1 VSKRC
6 KPARLH
12 FSHQPEGT
20 LPAGF
25 FYDLTTTLP
34 MKRLDGKISLIT
46 GAAQGIGLATALKFA
61 REGATVIV
69 CDMKQAAVD
78 EAVQQCQAL
87 GAQAAGFVMDVT
99 QREMVDAVVGQVL
112 TRFGR
117 IDVLVNNAGITQDAR
132 LQKMTLEQFDR
143 VIDVN
148 LRGVFHCAQAVADIM
163 VEQGA
168 GVILNASSVV
178 GIYGN
183 FGQTNYAATKFG
195 VIGFTK
201 TWSRELGPKGVRVN
215 AVAPGFIATPILS
228 TIPEKVI
235 KEMEHRVPLRRLGQ
249 PEEIANVYAFLAS
262 DEASY
267 INGAVIEVSGG
278 MSV

>member
-1 VSKRC
+1 MTA
-6 KPARLH
+6 PRL
-12 FSHQPEGT
+12 
-20 LPAGF
+20 LN
-25 FYDLTTTLP
+25 
-34 MKRLDGKISLIT
+34 KISLIT
-46 GAAQGIGLATALKFA
+46 GAAQGIGLATALKFSA
-61 REGATVIV
+61 EGATVIV
-69 CDMKQAAVD
+69 CDVKQAGVDDAV
-78 EAVQQCQAL
+78 AQCRAL
-87 GAQAAGFVMDVT
+87 GASAEGFVMDVT
-99 QREMVDAVVGQVL
+99 QRAVIDDVVARVKAQY
-112 TRFGR
+112 GR

-132 LQKMTLEQFDR
+132 QQKMTLEQFDR

-163 VEQGA
+163 VAQGS

-201 TWSRELGPKGVRVN
+201 TWSRELGPKGIRVN
-215 AVAPGFIATPILS
+215 AVAPGFITTPMVAAM
-228 TIPEKVI
+228 PEKVLQDLQS
-235 KEMEHRVPLRRLGQ
+235 KVPLRRLGK

-278 MSV
+278 MSL

>member
-1 VSKRC
+1 M
-6 KPARLH
+6 RL
-12 FSHQPEGT
+12 
-20 LPAGF
+20 
-25 FYDLTTTLP
+25 
-34 MKRLDGKISLIT
+34 KNKICIVT
-46 GAAQGIGLATALKFA
+46 GAAQGIGAATCAKFA
-61 REGATVIV
+61 AEGATVIG
-69 CDMKQAAVD
+69 CDRRADGIAPQF
-78 EAVQQCQAL
+78 ERHAL
-87 GAQAAGFVMDVT
+87 DVT
-99 QREMVDAVVGQVL
+99 DREQVDAVVAAVK
-112 TRFGR
+112 RRHGR
-117 IDVLVNNAGITQDAR
+117 IDVLVNNAGITKDAR
-132 LQKMTLEQFDR
+132 LVKMSLEQFDA

-148 LRGVFHCAQAVADIM
+148 LRGVFHCAQAVADAM
-163 VEQGA
+163 VAQGS

-183 FGQTNYAATKFG
+183 FGQTNYAASKFG

-215 AVAPGFIATPILS
+215 AVAPGFIETPILA
-228 TIPEKVI
+228 TMPEKVLQGMRE
-235 KEMEHRVPLRRLGQ
+235 KVPLARLGR

>member
-1 VSKRC
+1 
-6 KPARLH
+6 
-12 FSHQPEGT
+12 
-20 LPAGF
+20 
-25 FYDLTTTLP
+25 
-34 MKRLDGKISLIT
+34 
-46 GAAQGIGLATALKFA
+46 
-61 REGATVIV
+61 
-69 CDMKQAAVD
+69 
-78 EAVQQCQAL
+78 
-87 GAQAAGFVMDVT
+87 MDVT
-99 QREMVDAVVGQVL
+99 KRATVDEIVAKVKEQ
-112 TRFGR
+112 FGR

-132 LQKMTLEQFDR
+132 LQKMTLAQFDR

-148 LRGVFHCAQAVADIM
+148 LRGVFHCAQVVADMM
-163 VEQGA
+163 VEQGS

-201 TWSRELGPKGVRVN
+201 TWSRELGPKGIRVN
-215 AVAPGFIATPILS
+215 AVAPGFISTPMVAAM
-228 TIPEKVI
+228 PEKVLQDLQA
-235 KEMEHRVPLRRLGQ
+235 KVPLRRLGT

-278 MSV
+278 MSL